1 MAKRQAKAALA
12 PQTVQ
17 VTGVDTGTST
27 ITVESVSDA
36 TKKDS
41 IEVEVFDFTID
52 TKGIGGSIQV
62 GEKKTDELVVYGTLP
77 ADAVIR
83 WYGEFDTGWENSWT
97 FTPSADKKSCVIEG
111 KEAGGGGK
119 IHVEVTLPNYDGPE
133 KWDGSSRFDV
143 VAAPETVKS

>member
-1 MAKRQAKAALA
+1 MAQIEIDGVGVGTTSITATSAKD
-12 PQTVQ
+12 P
-17 VTGVDTGTST
+17 
-27 ITVESVSDA
+27 

-41 IEVEVFDFTID
+41 IEVEVFDFSID

-62 GEKKTDELVVYGTLP
+62 GETKTDELVVYGTLP

-83 WYGEFDTGWENSWT
+83 WYGEFDEGWENSWT

-143 VAAPETVKS
+143 VAAPERVKS